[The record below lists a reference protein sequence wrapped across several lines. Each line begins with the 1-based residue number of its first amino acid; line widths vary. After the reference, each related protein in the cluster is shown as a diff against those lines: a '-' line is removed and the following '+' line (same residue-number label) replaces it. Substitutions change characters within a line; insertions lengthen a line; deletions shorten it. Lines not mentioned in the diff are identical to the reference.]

1 MSFVGRF
8 TNIQVDMNKNLVQSF
23 LEKIEQAYPYE
34 WVTNEGYK
42 TLIIH
47 GDKHYQLPFK
57 EEKDLLRLSIEELV
71 TSERTFSIAFNELLF
86 ESRKKMMGI
95 ENVYERKKRR
105 LEKREHDIQM
115 IQNRRTEE
123 SQKTLAA
130 PIPNETK
137 ERMIELEI
145 NYLLMELHEAMKS
158 QDKDREIT
166 CKNKLHELVEQ
177 SKRIS

>member
-1 MSFVGRF
+1 MSFIGRF
-8 TNIQVDMNKNLVQSF
+8 TNIEVDMNKKLVQSF

-34 WVTNEGYK
+34 WVTKDGYQ

-57 EEKDLLRLSIEELV
+57 EENDSLRLSIEELV
-71 TSERTFSIAFNELLF
+71 TSERGFSIAFNELLF
-86 ESRKKMMGI
+86 EARKKMMGI
-95 ENVYERKKRR
+95 ENVYDRKKRR
-105 LEKREHDIQM
+105 LEKRDHDIQM
-115 IQNRRTEE
+115 IQNLRTEE
-123 SQKTLAA
+123 SQKKLAA

-145 NYLLMELHEAMKS
+145 NYLLMELHEAMKA
-158 QDKDREIT
+158 QDKEKEIT
-166 CKNKLHELVEQ
+166 CKNKLQELVEQ